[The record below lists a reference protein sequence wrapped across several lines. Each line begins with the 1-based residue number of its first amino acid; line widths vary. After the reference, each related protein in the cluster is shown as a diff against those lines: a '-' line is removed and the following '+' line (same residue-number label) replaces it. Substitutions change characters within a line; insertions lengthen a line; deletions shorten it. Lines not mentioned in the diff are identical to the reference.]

1 MTSTPNHNTT
11 RTDAGVGIDVAKAS
25 LDIFAENTNQ
35 TWSVKNEPKQFAALI
50 KRLQALAPQRIIVE
64 ASGGYETNLVV
75 ALASAGLPVCLVNP
89 KRVRDFAKGIGQ
101 LAKTDQLDARVLA
114 FFGRVVAPPL
124 YALETKEQQELAALT
139 QRRRQLLEML
149 VSEQNR
155 LETAPP
161 LIVKSLRQHIQ
172 WLEKQ
177 IASADED
184 LRQKL
189 RETEIWR
196 RQDELLQSVP
206 GVGPVLAATCLAF
219 LPELGRLTR
228 GEIAAL
234 VGLAPYPDQSGPRDG
249 KRHIYG
255 GRADVRRVLYMA
267 TLAAA
272 RWNPVIKEYYQRLR
286 AAGKAAKVAF
296 IACARKLLTILNAMM
311 RDEVG
316 WQQQVATV

>member
-267 TLAAA
+267 SLAAA
-272 RWNPVIKEYYQRLR
+272 RWNPVIKECYQRLR
-286 AAGKAAKVAF
+286 AAGKAAKVAY

-316 WQQQVATV
+316 WQQKVATV

>member
-316 WQQQVATV
+316 WQQKVATV

>member
-1 MTSTPNHNTT
+1 MTSTPNTNTT
-11 RTDAGVGIDVAKAS
+11 QTDACVGIDVAKAS
-25 LDIFAENTNQ
+25 LDIFAENNNQ

-50 KRLQALAPQRIIVE
+50 RRLQALAPKRIIVE

-89 KRVRDFAKGIGQ
+89 KRVRDFAKGVGQ

-161 LIVKSLRQHIQ
+161 LIVKSLHQHIQ

-177 IASADED
+177 IAAADED

-206 GVGPVLAATCLAF
+206 GVGPVLSATCLAL

-272 RWNPVIKEYYQRLR
+272 RWNPVIKECYQRLR
-286 AAGKAAKVAF
+286 AAKVAY

-316 WQQQVATV
+316 WQQNVATV